1 MRKVLPGLGVLA
13 LLFGIGPLIAFLAL
27 SVSFPSPS
35 VILVG
40 GLTALAAVS
49 IVMPGLRTKPFYGS
63 AATAQAP
70 RPTDTPQGLSNR
82 DLKRRPRWRTRPPTR
97 RQPTIQSA
105 PATRASWRARRK
117 RRTNRSSAIQM
128 SLPVQPSK
136 VAKPSDGVDE
146 LQLLLGEIAL
156 ILRRDL
162 ELIQR
167 YEAKEAKQGIQH
179 S

>member
-1 MRKVLPGLGVLA
+1 
-13 LLFGIGPLIAFLAL
+13 
-27 SVSFPSPS
+27 
-35 VILVG
+35 
-40 GLTALAAVS
+40 
-49 IVMPGLRTKPFYGS
+49 
-63 AATAQAP
+63 
-70 RPTDTPQGLSNR
+70 
-82 DLKRRPRWRTRPPTR
+82 
-97 RQPTIQSA
+97 
-105 PATRASWRARRK
+105 
-117 RRTNRSSAIQM
+117 M